1 MSLFSPQLPLLLF
14 KMQSFTD
21 KMHFTLLDF
30 MSSPES
36 KSDSPRPRP
45 LQSSKSFSIE
55 EPSSSP
61 DRSFR
66 PLRANTI
73 QNGTIPSVLVSDR
86 SKSRE
91 NRRPGTQSDI
101 FEKSSE
107 DEGNGEMAHV
117 SGKLPADFDELP
129 IELVSLADRLVNLCV
144 DILNAPLFNS
154 HYSFIDSLSAKIH
167 PTPPSVDKLSGLFQD
182 FYAVAANHINTHIST
197 LSSRQHRASS
207 PAPSV
212 SSLSSTASKIRAKAT
227 SMNKERPKL
236 IERRESE
243 QQMLTSEEINERK
256 RARKALEHKRVA
268 LEEAIERRVCEG
280 VYDRIW
286 RHRSSQD
293 EAQDEKLRSK
303 TAALSVVGIGLVDLG
318 VDLGIESSKEP
329 DAAEKRELEVREW
342 LEGARKELIAMNDEK
357 YPLGKLNH
365 LKAAHK
371 GIVDT
376 LSHFHPSS
384 SADEIMP
391 MLIFTLITSRP
402 EGIDVISNL
411 YFIQRFRC
419 ETKIDGEAAY
429 CLTNLEAAISFLE
442 TVDLAS
448 LRADEVPSGPPKLN
462 SRPGTPKAE
471 KPDPLTVGI
480 TPAAPSAPA
489 TVSVTPNPSVS
500 KPTPPATSSLRPTF
514 QHADRRLS
522 DLFQPPAALGAA
534 GDAIFD
540 TADQGFKSIG
550 NSLGD
555 SYKFLLGKLKERD
568 SVGQASD
575 ITIPKTLDDARKLI
589 STPPPEDEG
598 SVSGGSTP
606 QSPSV
611 KEHKNEPTTE
621 PKTEGRSR
629 SDSAQRLD
637 DRVLSF
643 IGGRKMT
650 RERSTDSNRSGGSS
664 SKKVAFVQD
673 EGGEKATPSPQA
685 PANNPAI
692 VESMRNLGNSLNP
705 MNRIAGMGMMRGF
718 GRVTTPTPP
727 TPTRSTVPDEGVAD
741 LTTVCIVY
749 LFLTLVLLTVI
760 GIPRFGTIS
769 TTKGGNK
776 NCSTKQTIYGTSES
790 WGSQN

>member
-1 MSLFSPQLPLLLF
+1 MYGILQNIHLHTKQDKKESRSTGLSITDVYIWEVSTTSAPTTTSTSFYLPTTQF
-14 KMQSFTD
+14 I
-21 KMHFTLLDF
+21 HIDF
-30 MSSPES
+30 MSSPEN

-73 QNGTIPSVLVSDR
+73 QNGTIPSVLVSDKT
-86 SKSRE
+86 KSRE

-101 FEKSSE
+101 LEKSSE
-107 DEGNGEMAHV
+107 DGGNGKTADV

-129 IELVSLADRLVNLCV
+129 IELVSLAD
-144 DILNAPLFNS
+144 
-154 HYSFIDSLSAKIH
+154 SFIDSLSAKIH
-167 PTPPSVDKLSGLFQD
+167 PTPPSVGQIIGAFFK
-182 FYAVAANHINTHIST
+182 ISM
-197 LSSRQHRASS
+197 LS

-212 SSLSSTASKIRAKAT
+212 SSLSSTASKFRAKAA
-227 SMNKERPKL
+227 SMNKERPKV

-256 RARKALEHKRVA
+256 HARKALEHKRVA

-280 VYDRIW
+280 IYDRIW

-318 VDLGIESSKEP
+318 VDLGIEASKEP
-329 DAAEKRELEVREW
+329 DAAEKREIEVREW
-342 LEGARKELIAMNDEK
+342 LE
-357 YPLGKLNH
+357 
-365 LKAAHK
+365 
-371 GIVDT
+371 
-376 LSHFHPSS
+376 
-384 SADEIMP
+384 
-391 MLIFTLITSRP
+391 
-402 EGIDVISNL
+402 
-411 YFIQRFRC
+411 
-419 ETKIDGEAAY
+419 
-429 CLTNLEAAISFLE
+429 
-442 TVDLAS
+442 DLAS

-462 SRPGTPKAE
+462 SQPGTPKAD

-489 TVSVTPNPSVS
+489 TVLV
-500 KPTPPATSSLRPTF
+500 
-514 QHADRRLS
+514 RLQILQS
-522 DLFQPPAALGAA
+522 Q
-534 GDAIFD
+534 
-540 TADQGFKSIG
+540 
-550 NSLGD
+550 
-555 SYKFLLGKLKERD
+555 
-568 SVGQASD
+568 
-575 ITIPKTLDDARKLI
+575 KTLDDARKLI

-611 KEHKNEPTTE
+611 KEHKNEPNTE
-621 PKTEGRSR
+621 LKTEGRSR
-629 SDSAQRLD
+629 SDSAPRLD

-664 SKKVAFVQD
+664 SKKVTFVQD
-673 EGGEKATPSPQA
+673 EGGEKGTLSLQA

-705 MNRIAGMGMMRGF
+705 MNRIAGMGMMRGI
-718 GRVTTPTPP
+718 RTCNDSYPTTPTK
-727 TPTRSTVPDEGVAD
+727 STVPDEGVAD
-741 LTTVCIVY
+741 LTTA
-749 LFLTLVLLTVI
+749 FPNLVPSLP
-760 GIPRFGTIS
+760 PR
-769 TTKGGNK
+769 KL
-776 NCSTKQTIYGTSES
+776 
-790 WGSQN
+790 

>member
-1 MSLFSPQLPLLLF
+1 MQL
-14 KMQSFTD
+14 FTD

-30 MSSPES
+30 MSSPGQ
-36 KSDSPRPRP
+36 KGDSQRPRP
-45 LQSSKSFSIE
+45 LQLSKSFPDQ

-61 DRSFR
+61 DPEPRI
-66 PLRANTI
+66 LRADTI
-73 QNGTIPSVLVSDR
+73 QNGTTMSDKT
-86 SKSRE
+86 KSRE

-101 FEKSSE
+101 FDKTSE
-107 DEGNGEMAHV
+107 DEEGNGETIEV

-129 IELVSLADRLVNLCV
+129 IELVSLAD
-144 DILNAPLFNS
+144 
-154 HYSFIDSLSAKIH
+154 SFIDSLSAKIH

-182 FYAVAANHINTHIST
+182 FYALAANHINTHISA
-197 LSSRQHRASS
+197 LSSRINRASS
-207 PAPSV
+207 PALSTP
-212 SSLSSTASKIRAKAT
+212 SLSSTASKIRAKAT
-227 SMNKERPKL
+227 SMNKERPKS
-236 IERRESE
+236 IERKESE

-280 VYDRIW
+280 IYDRIW

-318 VDLGIESSKEP
+318 VDLGIESSEEP

-342 LEGARKELIAMNDEK
+342 LEGARGELIAMNDER

-371 GIVDT
+371 CIVDT

-448 LRADEVPSGPPKLN
+448 LRADEIPSGPPKFN
-462 SRPGTPKAE
+462 SGPNTPKAD
-471 KPDPLTVGI
+471 KFDSLTIGI
-480 TPAAPSAPA
+480 TPTGLSAPA
-489 TVSVTPNPSVS
+489 TVLTTPSPSVS
-500 KPTPPATSSLRPTF
+500 KPTSSPLSSLRPTI
-514 QHADRRLS
+514 QNADRRLS

-534 GDAIFD
+534 GDAILD

-555 SYKFLLGKLKERD
+555 SYKFLIGKLKERD
-568 SVGQASD
+568 SSGQTSK

-589 STPPPEDEG
+589 STPPLEDEG
-598 SVSGGSTP
+598 SVSGGSTSE
-606 QSPSV
+606 SPNV
-611 KEHKNEPTTE
+611 KEKNGSNTE
-621 PKTEGRSR
+621 SKPEGRSR
-629 SDSAQRLD
+629 SDSSQRLD
-637 DRVLSF
+637 DRVLNF

-673 EGGEKATPSPQA
+673 EGGEKGTPSPQP

-705 MNRIAGMGMMRGF
+705 MNRIVGMGMMRGF
-718 GRVTTPTPP
+718 GRVTTPTTP
-727 TPTRSTVPDEGVAD
+727 TPTRSTVPDGGVAD
-741 LTTVCIVY
+741 LTTAFPDLAPSLPPKETPKISPPNKRFMELQNPGDLKISEVME
-749 LFLTLVLLTVI
+749 LLRDYRRLAGALKDLGAI
-760 GIPRFGTIS
+760 
-769 TTKGGNK
+769 
-776 NCSTKQTIYGTSES
+776 
-790 WGSQN
+790 

>member
-1 MSLFSPQLPLLLF
+1 
-14 KMQSFTD
+14 
-21 KMHFTLLDF
+21 MHFTLPGF
-30 MSSPES
+30 MSSPAR
-36 KSDSPRPRP
+36 KGDSQRPRT
-45 LQSSKSFSIE
+45 LQLSKSFYQ

-61 DRSFR
+61 DRSSR

-73 QNGTIPSVLVSDR
+73 QNGTIPSVSMSDKTTL
-86 SKSRE
+86 SE

-107 DEGNGEMAHV
+107 DDEENGGTTGV

-129 IELVSLADRLVNLCV
+129 IELVSLAD
-144 DILNAPLFNS
+144 
-154 HYSFIDSLSAKIH
+154 SFIDSLSAKIH
-167 PTPPSVDKLSGLFQD
+167 PTPPSIDKLSGLFQD
-182 FYAVAANHINTHIST
+182 FYAVAANHINTHISA
-197 LSSRQHRASS
+197 LSSRQHRSSS
-207 PAPSV
+207 PAPSA
-212 SSLSSTASKIRAKAT
+212 SSLSSTASKIRAKAA
-227 SMNKERPKL
+227 SMNKERPKV
-236 IERRESE
+236 IERKSSE

-280 VYDRIW
+280 IYDRIW

-318 VDLGIESSKEP
+318 VDLGIESSEEP

-342 LEGARKELIAMNDEK
+342 LEGARGELIAMNDEK

-371 GIVDT
+371 CIVDT

-448 LRADEVPSGPPKLN
+448 LRADEIPSGPLKIS
-462 SRPGTPKAE
+462 SRPGTPKIE
-471 KPDPLTVGI
+471 KPDPLTVSI
-480 TPAAPSAPA
+480 TPTALSAPA
-489 TVSVTPNPSVS
+489 TSSANPSPSVS
-500 KPTPPATSSLRPTF
+500 KPTPSSLSSFRPTV
-514 QHADRRLS
+514 QQADRRLS
-522 DLFQPPAALGAA
+522 DIFQSPAALGAA
-534 GDAIFD
+534 GDAFLD
-540 TADQGFKSIG
+540 SADQGFKSIG

-568 SVGQASD
+568 STGQAQEIS
-575 ITIPKTLDDARKLI
+575 IPKTLDDARKLI

-606 QSPSV
+606 ESPSV
-611 KEHKNEPTTE
+611 KEQKNVPSTE
-621 PKTEGRSR
+621 SKPEGRSR
-629 SDSAQRLD
+629 SDSSQRLD

-643 IGGRKMT
+643 IGGRKIT

-664 SKKVAFVQD
+664 SKRVSFLQD
-673 EGGEKATPSPQA
+673 ENGEKGTPSPQA
-685 PANNPAI
+685 PASNQAI

-718 GRVTTPTPP
+718 GRVTTPTTP
-727 TPTRSTVPDEGVAD
+727 TPTKSTAQDGGVAD
-741 LTTVCIVY
+741 LTTT
-749 LFLTLVLLTVI
+749 FPDLVPSLPAKEVPKIAPPNKRFMELQNPGDLKISEVMELLRDYRRLAGALKDLGAV
-760 GIPRFGTIS
+760 
-769 TTKGGNK
+769 
-776 NCSTKQTIYGTSES
+776 
-790 WGSQN
+790 

>member
-1 MSLFSPQLPLLLF
+1 MHALPRTRREKPNPLVIH
-14 KMQSFTD
+14 TR
-21 KMHFTLLDF
+21 LDGFIHIHF

-129 IELVSLADRLVNLCV
+129 IELVSLAD
-144 DILNAPLFNS
+144 
-154 HYSFIDSLSAKIH
+154 SFIDSLSAKIH

-480 TPAAPSAPA
+480 TPAAPSAQQ
-489 TVSVTPNPSVS
+489 
-500 KPTPPATSSLRPTF
+500 RF
-514 QHADRRLS
+514 R
-522 DLFQPPAALGAA
+522 
-534 GDAIFD
+534 
-540 TADQGFKSIG
+540 IG

-705 MNRIAGMGMMRGF
+705 MNRIAGMG
-718 GRVTTPTPP
+718 
-727 TPTRSTVPDEGVAD
+727 VAD
-741 LTTVCIVY
+741 LTTA
-749 LFLTLVLLTVI
+749 FPDLVPSLPPKEVTKIAPPNKRFMELQNPGDLKISEVMELLRDYRRLAGALKDLGAV
-760 GIPRFGTIS
+760 
-769 TTKGGNK
+769 
-776 NCSTKQTIYGTSES
+776 
-790 WGSQN
+790 